1 MRKQPFSTLAVLA
14 LLILSLACGQV
25 ITLPTPSPT
34 PSIQLFLSPSPT
46 FSPSPFTPPPTFTP
60 TFTPTPI
67 LYIVQPGDTLLGIAK
82 KFGVSA
88 RVIQEANA
96 IVDPK
101 SLQAGQTLIIPQGE
115 EALPGTP
122 TPTPTPIP
130 LEVMGVNF
138 YREPGGS
145 LWCFGEVFNSG
156 NIPVESVAVKVRLYG
171 PGDSLLAEGQ
181 SFVARDLIPVGEKG
195 PFAVVISKPPEA
207 FLRYEVILLSA
218 LPAHSP
224 SALADFLVVKEHS
237 WEKAPGNLYF
247 VKGVVRNGGD
257 KVAEDVNV
265 VMVAYD
271 ASRRVVALRKAVLEK
286 VLLQPGEESSFY
298 FSFFPAG
305 NPPVTYTLYVQ
316 GITPQEP

>member
-1 MRKQPFSTLAVLA
+1 MSKQPFSTLAVLA
-14 LLILSLACGQV
+14 LLTLSLACGQV

-34 PSIQLFLSPSPT
+34 PSVWPSPSLSPAI
-46 FSPSPFTPPPTFTP
+46 SPSPFTPPPTFTP

-67 LYIVQPGDTLLGIAK
+67 LYVVQPGDTLLGIAK
-82 KFGVSA
+82 KFGVSV
-88 RVIQEANA
+88 RIIQEANA
-96 IVDPK
+96 IADPK

-115 EALPGTP
+115 EAFPGTP

-130 LEVMGVNF
+130 LEIAGVNF

-145 LWCFGEVFNSG
+145 LWCFGEVLNSG
-156 NIPVESVAVKVRLYG
+156 NIAVESVAVRVRLYG

-181 SFVARDLIPVGEKG
+181 GFVARDLIPVGEKG
-195 PFAVVISKPPEA
+195 PFAVAIPKPPEV
-207 FLRYEVILLSA
+207 FIRYEVFLLSA

-237 WEKAPGNLYF
+237 WDKAPGNLYF

-257 KVAEDVNV
+257 KAVEDVNV

-271 ASRRVVALRKAVLEK
+271 ASHRVVALRKAVPEK
-286 VLLQPGEESSFY
+286 VFLQPGEESAFY
-298 FSFFPAG
+298 LSFFPAG

-316 GITPQEP
+316 GITP

>member
-1 MRKQPFSTLAVLA
+1 MRKQTVNILGVLA

-25 ITLPTPSPT
+25 ITLPTPSPI
-34 PSIQLFLSPSPT
+34 PSSQPFPSPSPT
-46 FSPSPFTPPPTFTP
+46 VSPSPFTPPPTFTP

-67 LYIVQPGDTLLGIAK
+67 LYVVQPGDTLLGIAK
-82 KFGVSA
+82 KFGVSVS
-88 RVIQEANA
+88 VIQEANA
-96 IVDPK
+96 ITDPK
-101 SLQAGQTLIIPQGE
+101 YLQAGQTLIIPQGE

-138 YREPGGS
+138 YRELGGN

-171 PGDSLLAEGQ
+171 TDDSLLAEGQ
-181 SFVARDLIPVGEKG
+181 SFVARDLIPVGGKG
-195 PFAVVISKPPEA
+195 PFAVAFPKPPET
-207 FLRYEVILLSA
+207 FLRYEVVLLSA
-218 LPAHSP
+218 FPAHSP

-237 WEKAPGNLYF
+237 WEKAAGNIYF

-257 KVAEDVNV
+257 KAVEDVNV
-265 VMVAYD
+265 VFVAYD
-271 ASRRVVALRKAVLEK
+271 ASGRVVALRKVIPEK
-286 VLLQPGEESSFY
+286 IILQPGEESAFY

-305 NPPVTYTLYVQ
+305 NPPVTYTLYAQ
-316 GITPQEP
+316 GITP

>member
-1 MRKQPFSTLAVLA
+1 MRKRLFRILEALA

-34 PSIQLFLSPSPT
+34 PSIQPTFSPSPAV
-46 FSPSPFTPPPTFTP
+46 SPSPFTPPPTFTP

-67 LYIVQPGDTLLGIAK
+67 LYVVQPGDTLLGIAK
-82 KFGVSA
+82 KFGVSV

-101 SLQAGQTLIIPQGE
+101 SLQVGQTLIIPQGE

-130 LEVMGVNF
+130 LEIIGVNF

-156 NIPVESVAVKVRLYG
+156 NIPVENVAVKVRLYG
-171 PGDSLLAEGQ
+171 SDDSLLAEGQ
-181 SFVARDLIPVGEKG
+181 GFVARDLIPVGEKG
-195 PFAVVISKPPEA
+195 PFAVAIPKPPEA

-224 SALADFLVVKEHS
+224 SALADFLIVKEHS

-257 KVAEDVNV
+257 KAVEDVNV

-271 ASRRVVALRKAVLEK
+271 ASNRVVALRKAIPEK
-286 VLLQPGEESSFY
+286 VLLQPGEESAFY
-298 FSFFPAG
+298 ISFFPAG

-316 GITPQEP
+316 GITP